1 MWDILLECIRA
12 IIIALIL
19 AYVWGIGKRRGLNT
33 QTGWKFILYGWSFIL
48 FGSVLDI
55 TDNFESLNWLIVVGD
70 TETEAFLE
78 KFVGLLIGYVL
89 LFIGFLFWLPAGA
102 RKIESLKSEF
112 VSTASH
118 ELRTPLTAIY
128 GSIKMVASGRLGEIP
143 DKANETLAI
152 ALRNSERLTLL
163 VNDILDMEKLE
174 SGKMEFDLQPQEITA
189 LLKEAIDANGYY
201 GKKYQVHYSLSQDSV
216 SGVVKVD
223 ANRFL
228 QIMNNLLSNAAKFS
242 PAHSTV
248 ELKVSK
254 QKGYLRVSVKDRGK
268 GIAGEFHH
276 LIFEKFS
283 QADSTDARQSAGT
296 GLGLAICKQLV
307 EKMGGKI
314 GFRTSIGQGTCFYFD
329 LPEVQPITQID

>member
-12 IIIALIL
+12 VIIALIL
-19 AYVWGIGKRRGLNT
+19 GYVWSIGKNRGLNT
-33 QTGWKFILYGWSFIL
+33 QRGWKYILYGWSFVL
-48 FGSVLDI
+48 FGSILDV
-55 TDNFESLNWLIVVGD
+55 TDNFESLNWLVVVGD
-70 TETEAFLE
+70 TEVEAFLE
-78 KFVGLLIGYVL
+78 KFVGLLVGYVL

-128 GSIKMVASGRLGEIP
+128 GSIKMVASGKLGEMP
-143 DKANETLAI
+143 VKAKEALAI

-174 SGKMEFDLQPQEITA
+174 NGKMEFDPQPQEITA

-201 GKKYQVHYSLSQDSV
+201 GKKYQVHYSLSRDSV

-223 ANRFL
+223 ANRFM

-242 PAHSTV
+242 PANSTV
-248 ELKVSK
+248 EIKVSK
-254 QKGYLRVSVKDRGK
+254 QKGYLRIGVTDKGM
-268 GIAGEFHH
+268 GIAKEFRH

-283 QADSTDARQSAGT
+283 QADSTDARHSIGT

-314 GFRTSIGQGTCFYFD
+314 GFSSSVGVGTCFYFD
-329 LPEVQPITQID
+329 LPEVQPGGQPG